1 MEGIKIVIVDDEP
14 EIGFFMKLRLLSEA
28 PHFDIIIKGGGR
40 ECLDYLKENGADCI
54 LSDYQM
60 PGMDGMELLGELK
73 SIGCGIPFIFITGQG
88 NEQLAREAFKNGA
101 YDYFTKEIG
110 FAHFARI
117 INSIEQAVSHRQ
129 AIDER
134 KKLEDELMLVKE
146 AVESLPIGITI
157 SDLSGRIIYTNPA
170 EASMHGYSVEE
181 LVGMDARVFAPP
193 GFWKPLS
200 FDQIY
205 SSGAWKRTAANVRKD
220 GVLFP
225 VVLTS
230 IAVKDA
236 AGTPIGIITACE
248 NNASGASENSC
259 PQPAES

>member
-1 MEGIKIVIVDDEP
+1 MECIRIIIVDDEP
-14 EIGFFMKLRLLSEA
+14 EIGLFMKIKLMSEA
-28 PHFDIIIKGGGR
+28 PHFNIVVKGGGR
-40 ECLDYLKENGADCI
+40 ECLDYLKENEADCI

-60 PGMDGMELLGELK
+60 PGLDGMGLLRELK
-73 SIGCGIPFIFITGQG
+73 NIGCGIPFIFFTGQG
-88 NEQLAREAFKNGA
+88 NEEIAREAFKSGA

-117 INSIEQAVSHRQ
+117 INSIEQAVGHRH
-129 AIDER
+129 AIRER
-134 KKLEDELMLVKE
+134 KRLEDELILVRE

-157 SDLSGRIIYTNPA
+157 SDLTGRIIYTNPA
-170 EASMHGYSVEE
+170 DASMHGYSVDE
-181 LVGMDARVFAPP
+181 LIGRDAKVLAPSGM
-193 GFWKPLS
+193 WKQRS

-205 SSGAWKRTAANVRKD
+205 NSGAWKRTATNVRKN
-220 GVLFP
+220 GELFP

-248 NNASGASENSC
+248 NNVIDD
-259 PQPAES
+259 

>member
-1 MEGIKIVIVDDEP
+1 MEGISIVIVDDEP
-14 EIGFFMKLRLLSEA
+14 EIGFFMKIKLMSEA
-28 PHFDIIIKGGGR
+28 PHFNIVVKDCGR
-40 ECLDYLKENGADCI
+40 ECLDYLKENEADCI

-60 PGMDGMELLGELK
+60 PDMDGMKLLHELK
-73 SIGCGIPFIFITGQG
+73 NIGCGIPFIFVTGQG

-117 INSIEQAVSHRQ
+117 INSVEQAVSHRQ

-134 KKLEDELMLVKE
+134 KKLEDELLPVKE

-157 SDLSGRIIYTNPA
+157 SDLAGRIIYTNPA
-170 EASMHGYSVEE
+170 EARMHGYSVDE
-181 LVGMDARVFAPP
+181 LIGLDANVLAPSDMS
-193 GFWKPLS
+193 KPRS

-205 SSGAWKRTAANVRKD
+205 NSGAWKRTATNVRKN
-220 GVLFP
+220 GGLFP

-230 IAVKDA
+230 IAVKDK

-248 NNASGASENSC
+248 AGE
-259 PQPAES
+259 

>member
-1 MEGIKIVIVDDEP
+1 LGDIRIVIVDDDP
-14 EIGFFMKLRLLSEA
+14 EIGRFMKMKLMSEA
-28 PHFDIIIKGGGR
+28 PHFKIVTKGGGR
-40 ECLDYLKENGADCI
+40 ECLDYLRKNEADCI

-60 PGMDGMELLGELK
+60 PVMDGMVLLRELK
-73 SIGCGIPFIFITGQG
+73 NIGCGIPFIFVTGQG

-129 AIDER
+129 AIYER
-134 KKLEDELMLVKE
+134 KKLEGELMLVKE

-157 SDLSGRIIYTNPA
+157 SDLAGRIIYTNPA
-170 EASMHGYSVEE
+170 EARMHGYSVDE
-181 LVGMDARVFAPP
+181 LVGRDARLLAPS
-193 GFWKPLS
+193 GMWKPRS

-205 SSGAWKRTAANVRKD
+205 NSGAWKRTATNVRKN
-220 GVLFP
+220 GELFP
-225 VVLTS
+225 VALTS

-236 AGTPIGIITACE
+236 EGTPIGIITACE
-248 NNASGASENSC
+248 
-259 PQPAES
+259 AEG

>member
-1 MEGIKIVIVDDEP
+1 VT
-14 EIGFFMKLRLLSEA
+14 
-28 PHFDIIIKGGGR
+28 KGGGR
-40 ECLDYLKENGADCI
+40 ECIDYLKENKADCI

-60 PGMDGMELLGELK
+60 PGMDGMELLRELK
-73 SIGCGIPFIFITGQG
+73 NIGCDIPFIFITGQG
-88 NEQLAREAFKNGA
+88 NEQIAREAFKNGA

-117 INSIEQAVSHRQ
+117 INSIGQAVNHQQ

-134 KKLEDELMLVKE
+134 KKLEDELILVKE

-157 SDLSGRIIYTNPA
+157 SDLTGRIIYTNPA
-170 EASMHGYSVEE
+170 EADMHGYTVDE
-181 LVGMDARVFAPP
+181 LVGKDARVFAPP
-193 GFWKPLS
+193 GFWNPRS

-205 SSGAWKRTAANVRKD
+205 SSGAWRRTAANVRKN
-220 GVLFP
+220 GEMFP

-236 AGTPIGIITACE
+236 EGAPIGIITVCE
-248 NNASGASENSC
+248 AGE
-259 PQPAES
+259 